1 MSKPDDFPDFEP
13 ILITPDEARR
23 INEAVDRNIG
33 KLDDERVTSLVN
45 DLQRAGAEAKSDRE
59 FLTLVARIVTA
70 AISSV

>member
-1 MSKPDDFPDFEP
+1 MSQRDEIPDFGP
-13 ILITPDEARR
+13 IIITPDDARR

-33 KLDDERVTSLVN
+33 KLDDGRVASLVE
-45 DLQRAGAEAKSDRE
+45 DLQRAGADAKSDRE